1 MWSEKGDFSKKEA
14 YCRLP
19 FTSCSSSRSWHQGAL
34 GLNFEERGERQ
45 RGAEEEGEKGG
56 GEEEREGGAGQRE
69 GEDEGGEQASQVEEA
84 SDQAQRLT

>member
-19 FTSCSSSRSWHQGAL
+19 FTSCSSSGSWHQGAL

-56 GEEEREGGAGQRE
+56 GEEERERGEGQGE
-69 GEDEGGEQASQVEEA
+69 GEDEGGKQASQVEEA